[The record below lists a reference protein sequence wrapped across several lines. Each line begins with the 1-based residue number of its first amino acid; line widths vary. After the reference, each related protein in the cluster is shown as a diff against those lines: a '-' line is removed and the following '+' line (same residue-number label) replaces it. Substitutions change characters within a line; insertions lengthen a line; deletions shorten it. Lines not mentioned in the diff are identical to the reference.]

1 MRTLHWFLA
10 SLTLALALLTRGA
23 AAQVGAPA
31 GPSAPEPLPE
41 RAGEADQATTGTS
54 FDPQLVAGIATWAV
68 GMGFVVV
75 FNYAFF
81 HVRDLTGDD
90 TLVEYRKGIPNDQS
104 SCDRARQGVVSAR
117 AGAAAPSDVAAL
129 CDRID
134 STLLLRNV
142 TLPIGL
148 VASVLGTVLIG
159 TSDTV
164 VGTEQARSW
173 DVQIHLARDQ
183 GALQIEGR
191 F

>member
-1 MRTLHWFLA
+1 MRTLHSALV
-10 SLTLALALLTRGA
+10 LGLALLTRSA
-23 AAQVGAPA
+23 AAQVGAQAEPPA
-31 GPSAPEPLPE
+31 PGPLPE
-41 RAGEADQATTGTS
+41 SAEQADTGTG

-81 HVRDLTGDD
+81 HVHDLTGDD
-90 TLVEYRKGIPNDQS
+90 TLVEYRKGIPAGDS
-104 SCDRARQGVVSAR
+104 SCEAARQGVVSAK

-148 VASVLGTVLIG
+148 VASVVGTVLIG

-164 VGTEQARSW
+164 VGNEQARSW
-173 DVQIHLARDQ
+173 DVQLHVARGQ
-183 GALQIEGR
+183 GTLQIEGR